1 MKKSTGLESLKSELQ
16 GLWAGSVGEEVCQR
30 AWPCVQSP
38 GWKKTSKGCSLT
50 SNEAPCSCTPIFTY
64 CKPRQT
70 QNCNRICYK
79 YESPPLKK
87 CLSGFLMSI
96 GKLSSF
102 LALNPMMSSSLPS
115 FLVNDWAT
123 NGSGFKMRHLWTTG
137 TMGALWPPKRTTSLH
152 TRPDWNYGNGCLSRQ
167 SVYQRLSHSPV
178 WLQVFSDHCG
188 SWFGEFA
195 YRLKRWA

>member
-1 MKKSTGLESLKSELQ
+1 MKKAQDWKAWKVSYRDYELAQ
-16 GLWAGSVGEEVCQR
+16 QVKKYAKEPDHVFKPQDERKLPRVVLWHPMRHLAHV
-30 AWPCVQSP
+30 P
-38 GWKKTSKGCSLT
+38 
-50 SNEAPCSCTPIFTY
+50 TY
-64 CKPRQT
+64 LHIVNRQT
-70 QNCNRICYK
+70 KNCNRIHYT

-87 CLSGFLMSI
+87 CLSGFLMSL

-115 FLVNDWAT
+115 FLVHDWAT

-167 SVYQRLSHSPV
+167 SV
-178 WLQVFSDHCG
+178 
-188 SWFGEFA
+188 
-195 YRLKRWA
+195 